1 MRRILALLNARA
13 GTLLDSGTDHV
24 KNALS
29 AALSQRAE
37 RVDIRL
43 LKPRYIRPAIEQGLA
58 ADYDTIIVG
67 GGDGSAN
74 CAVGVLAGSDK
85 TLGILPF
92 GTVNLLARD
101 LGMPTEIDAAIA
113 ALATA
118 QVRRID
124 LAKVNNRA
132 FHSLCG
138 IGFFSQMARA
148 REEMRGHPFGRFGG
162 LALAAVRALR
172 RTGRFT
178 LDMQTDGRV
187 QRVDALAVLVTNNR
201 FGTDWRRPRL
211 DEGVLEVHVAED
223 AGALGMLRATTNLLA
238 GTWRESPGIRSITA
252 REITIARVRR
262 RAWAATDGELVRER
276 LPLRCAIRPQALNVL
291 MAAPD
296 TPPMPTN

>member
-1 MRRILALLNARA
+1 MRRILVLLNARA

-24 KNALS
+24 RNTVS
-29 AALSQRAE
+29 AALSPRAE

-43 LKPRYIRPAIEQGLA
+43 LKPRYIRGAIEQA
-58 ADYDTIIVG
+58 RPADYDTIIVG

-124 LAKVNNRA
+124 LARVNNRA

-178 LDMQTDGRV
+178 LDMQTDGRA

-252 REITIARVRR
+252 REITIAHVRG